1 MNFYILISRR
11 YQTWHVPSAF
21 FFLFLRL
28 CPRITPT
35 ACRGSLMSD
44 AFVSQLS
51 PWSDRGLQRVNHESH
66 LTFVRIWQD
75 VPDNYVESEASE
87 LDVSQAIRN

>member
-1 MNFYILISRR
+1 MARALR
-11 YQTWHVPSAF
+11 V

-51 PWSDRGLQRVNHESH
+51 PWSDPWFHGYHESH
-66 LTFVRIWQD
+66 LSFVRIWQD
-75 VPDNYVESEASE
+75 VPDNYVESQASE
-87 LDVSQAIRN
+87 LDVSKAIRN